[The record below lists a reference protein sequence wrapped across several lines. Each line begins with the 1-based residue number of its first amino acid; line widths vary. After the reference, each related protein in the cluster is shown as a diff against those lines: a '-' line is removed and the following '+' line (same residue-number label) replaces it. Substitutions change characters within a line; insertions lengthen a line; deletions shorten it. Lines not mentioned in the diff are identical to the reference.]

1 MTSGYILSLLIRP
14 MLTSSK
20 TTRDQETKRDLALS
34 IAVDM
39 FDLLI
44 KASLKAYA
52 SKLYPGSVLRFG
64 NF

>member
-34 IAVDM
+34 IAVDI

-44 KASLKAYA
+44 KASLKA
-52 SKLYPGSVLRFG
+52 
-64 NF
+64 